1 MIMVLERHRQAVW
14 IAWLIAALLFLQAG
28 NLLLYGIAVPASA
41 GLLVLLAPGLIPC
54 GDHRVDMRDVR
65 AVLVL
70 YVGVVTAL
78 SLAFRV
84 FTVDNTLGLFV
95 FYATGMLLGVVG
107 PVVYTVWRRGRS
119 LADLGLRLDNWREA
133 VALGLALATV
143 QFFLTLYGYGLPEPV
158 DWVPLAVM
166 ALMVGLFEAVFFR
179 GFIQTRLSASF
190 GPVGGVGAAAGLYA
204 LYHVGYGMG
213 PKEMVFLFGLGVVY
227 AVAYAC
233 VTNILVLWPLLLPMG
248 SFFNNLEAAEIT
260 MPWAAI
266 LGFADILAVMLTAVW
281 IAYRRGRRAAVQSV
295 EVAELV
301 SDTTPAVQSGPS
313 ALAGRSASARR

>member
-28 NLLLYGIAVPASA
+28 NLLLYGIAVPVSA

-107 PVVYTVWRRGRS
+107 LWFIRCG
-119 LADLGLRLDNWREA
+119 GA
-133 VALGLALATV
+133 VA
-143 QFFLTLYGYGLPEPV
+143 P
-158 DWVPLAVM
+158 
-166 ALMVGLFEAVFFR
+166 
-179 GFIQTRLSASF
+179 
-190 GPVGGVGAAAGLYA
+190 
-204 LYHVGYGMG
+204 
-213 PKEMVFLFGLGVVY
+213 
-227 AVAYAC
+227 
-233 VTNILVLWPLLLPMG
+233 WP
-248 SFFNNLEAAEIT
+248 I
-260 MPWAAI
+260 
-266 LGFADILAVMLTAVW
+266 
-281 IAYRRGRRAAVQSV
+281 
-295 EVAELV
+295 
-301 SDTTPAVQSGPS
+301 
-313 ALAGRSASARR
+313 